1 MAAKPTLPMRGH
13 DGVNIQPSLAFSGEP
28 LYVATFWAAFVLW
41 NASELFLN
49 TKRRS
54 APADTRDRGS
64 FRFLFLILGVAF
76 SLDFA
81 FTLLLPAAAITSA
94 TRSIFALGICC
105 VLTGTVLRWYAVAT
119 LGRYFTVNVATQA
132 AQPVIDAGPYRYIRH
147 PAYAGSLLALIG
159 FALALGNWAGVL
171 AMLILTGG
179 AFGYRI
185 AVEEAA
191 LLSALGEPYARY
203 MRRTSRLIP
212 YLV

>member
-1 MAAKPTLPMRGH
+1 M
-13 DGVNIQPSLAFSGEP
+13 NIQPSLALSGEP

-41 NASELFLN
+41 NASELVLIAR
-49 TKRRS
+49 RRS
-54 APADTRDRGS
+54 APSDTRDRGS
-64 FRFLFLILGVAF
+64 FRFLVLILGVAF

-105 VLTGTVLRWYAVAT
+105 VLTGTALRWYTVAT
-119 LGRYFTVNVATQA
+119 LGRYFTVTVATQA
-132 AQPVIDAGPYRYIRH
+132 SQPVIDVGPYRHIRH

-171 AMLILTGG
+171 AMLILPGG

-203 MRRTSRLIP
+203 MRRTWRMIP

>member
-1 MAAKPTLPMRGH
+1 MPRTHGH
-13 DGVNIQPSLAFSGEP
+13 DMNAQSSLPFSGEP

-41 NASELFLN
+41 NGAELVLN
-49 TKRRS
+49 AKQLT
-54 APADTRDRGS
+54 APSDTRDRGS
-64 FRFLFLILGVAF
+64 FRLLVLILGIAF

-81 FTLLLPAAAITSA
+81 FVFLLPGAAIVSA
-94 TRSIFALGICC
+94 ARMVFAVGIFC
-105 VLTGTVLRWYAVAT
+105 VVVGTALRWYAVAT

-132 AQPVIDAGPYRYIRH
+132 SQPVIDVGPYRYIRH

-171 AMLILTGG
+171 AMLILPGS

-191 LLSALGEPYARY
+191 LVSALGEPYSRY
-203 MRRTSRLIP
+203 MRRTWRLIP
-212 YLV
+212 GLV

>member
-1 MAAKPTLPMRGH
+1 MNAQSSLP
-13 DGVNIQPSLAFSGEP
+13 FSGEP

-41 NASELFLN
+41 NGAELVLN
-49 TKRRS
+49 AKQLT
-54 APADTRDRGS
+54 APSDTRDRGS
-64 FRFLFLILGVAF
+64 FRLLVLILGIAF

-81 FTLLLPAAAITSA
+81 FVFLLPGAAIVSA
-94 TRSIFALGICC
+94 ARMVFAVGIFCVVVGTALRS
-105 VLTGTVLRWYAVAT
+105 YAVAT

-132 AQPVIDAGPYRYIRH
+132 SQPVIDVGPYRYIRH

-171 AMLILTGG
+171 AMLILPGS

-191 LLSALGEPYARY
+191 LVSALGEPYSRY
-203 MRRTSRLIP
+203 MRRTWRLIP
-212 YLV
+212 GLV